1 MCFCE
6 KNSTFVA
13 LKILHTQL
21 AIKNILELIRLNSTI
36 RYEQIED
43 NLGIDKSIIQCL
55 IARLK
60 ENSYINKANSKVKG
74 IWQLLDR

>member
-1 MCFCE
+1 M
-6 KNSTFVA
+6 A
-13 LKILHTQL
+13 IKILHTQL
-21 AIKNILELIRLNSTI
+21 AIKNILELIRLNLTI

-55 IARLK
+55 IAWLK

-74 IWQLLDR
+74 FWQLLDR